1 MNLVRLLIYVPN
13 LKSDDLE
20 VKQDLEEKDRK
31 EHPAALLSVQTAIL
45 ELCHTCIENIP
56 QSQNKHVSHS

>member
-13 LKSDDLE
+13 PKSDDLE

-45 ELCHTCIENIP
+45 ELCHTCIENIL
-56 QSQNKHVSHS
+56 QSQINHMSHS